1 MTYCQIIN
9 FFSWFGPWKVNIY
22 QTAYHSLTHWYTLT
36 FLIIFNLINNL
47 YLCPLGISVYVQ
59 TAGPSDFQNVSGIS
73 FLPANFTIDEDNFS
87 SITEHSLVVLDD
99 FSFKFVNKKQAKIN
113 FLKVVNY
120 LILVIHNLFSNNL
133 SNDILCAHHVFLT
146 FTNLGYLIM
155 RWYYILYF
163 YKALHT
169 FFFIFFQKTQSV
181 QKARL
186 IKHTHTNTQTHTHTK
201 THTNTQIHKH
211 THTQIHKHTHTHTN
225 TPLGPV
231 LTRWDYKKR
240 GVSSILFISCL
251 AIFYQPTQCVCV
263 YCEHNLCDI
272 SLVKHSE
279 FLWTF
284 PKKEWISQNKY

>member
-1 MTYCQIIN
+1 MISEQRMQRRTLNEILPLSQIIYVIGNNNLKCIFFMTYCQIIN

-163 YKALHT
+163 YKALHNIYIYI
-169 FFFIFFQKTQSV
+169 FFFRKLFMRLGGPEVLDSSKVSRKLIIISRMWTQHKTLS
-181 QKARL
+181 L
-186 IKHTHTNTQTHTHTK
+186 IELK
-201 THTNTQIHKH
+201 IC
-211 THTQIHKHTHTHTN
+211 
-225 TPLGPV
+225 
-231 LTRWDYKKR
+231 LTRR
-240 GVSSILFISCL
+240 TILFANKQTFLIHDAEKDCS
-251 AIFYQPTQCVCV
+251 Q
-263 YCEHNLCDI
+263 
-272 SLVKHSE
+272 SLSQ
-279 FLWTF
+279 L
-284 PKKEWISQNKY
+284 KKS